1 MGGHLTERKLELP
14 IHQMSNKAFDKDLSS
29 ETEKDPVKRDKL
41 RDQARTIRTVM
52 ATSSMKKSNDARRA
66 ATMREGCGCDD
77 KKVIKKKKNE
87 VAVYQDLNSTPN
99 GGDGAKPGKDK
110 NYVKPMDEGHKQFP
124 LDKVNKKIAKKEG
137 EGQSVDAHV
146 MRAVKNFST
155 KASDFSKDRGD
166 EAKAKSKQFKSFEK
180 KDRGDQDYYMR
191 NKNPKSAVK
200 SMLSAVQN
208 EKKAKALKAVSNA
221 GKRMEGYAP
230 GDVDQKVGAVTSIP
244 KEEQDSARERL
255 LAKAKKKREAMK
267 EGHCDTEGVK
277 CSPTEKKKDSKT
289 MKKIEE
295 IHVQAHSPHEVPSDG
310 PGTLKKLVKK
320 ATKRIDADVDGDV
333 DTKDPK
339 FTDTGEF
346 IPDTEGRKKKIRF
359 KFESAA
365 PFHSWRDEIREV
377 VDVPSSEP
385 QTDDKM
391 DKEVKEKK
399 VKNKVIINPPQA
411 VTEAFAELGGT
422 IIEMAEVDEA
432 YYGGEEQTEEV
443 DQKQMQQIQR
453 RQIQLDRKKLQLKQ
467 QAARQGQETASDTT
481 ITSEGIEQVGEAY
494 YGGEEQRKK
503 DEKKAAYEKQL
514 KRMLPKRAFDQM
526 GREIDPRSGKLKEE
540 NIEEV
545 LNMKKA
551 DMGDVVKDFYKSD
564 APQFKGKSK
573 EKRRQMAIA
582 AKLEA
587 ERGPQN
593 EKFVPPYEPLKTTE
607 RENEK
612 KKKREMLQKTAD
624 HDDQMSGRMASEET
638 INELNRYE
646 KETGTSSGSMNM
658 PKGRPTQKGG
668 ESSPVMRAVR
678 QMMRSQSGKPM
689 GQRKPSERPQPKTMT
704 PAQKVANRRA
714 AKQRSIDNMSSR
726 YD

>member
-1 MGGHLTERKLELP
+1 MGDHLTERKLELP

-29 ETEKDPVKRDKL
+29 ETERDPAKRDKL

-200 SMLSAVQN
+200 SMLSAVEN

-277 CSPTEKKKDSKT
+277 CSPTEKKKDSKS

-422 IIEMAEVDEA
+422 IIEMAEVD
-432 YYGGEEQTEEV
+432 
-443 DQKQMQQIQR
+443 
-453 RQIQLDRKKLQLKQ
+453 
-467 QAARQGQETASDTT
+467 
-481 ITSEGIEQVGEAY
+481 EAY

>member
-1 MGGHLTERKLELP
+1 
-14 IHQMSNKAFDKDLSS
+14 
-29 ETEKDPVKRDKL
+29 
-41 RDQARTIRTVM
+41 
-52 ATSSMKKSNDARRA
+52 
-66 ATMREGCGCDD
+66 
-77 KKVIKKKKNE
+77 
-87 VAVYQDLNSTPN
+87 
-99 GGDGAKPGKDK
+99 
-110 NYVKPMDEGHKQFP
+110 
-124 LDKVNKKIAKKEG
+124 
-137 EGQSVDAHV
+137 
-146 MRAVKNFST
+146 
-155 KASDFSKDRGD
+155 
-166 EAKAKSKQFKSFEK
+166 
-180 KDRGDQDYYMR
+180 
-191 NKNPKSAVK
+191 
-200 SMLSAVQN
+200 
-208 EKKAKALKAVSNA
+208 
-221 GKRMEGYAP
+221 
-230 GDVDQKVGAVTSIP
+230 
-244 KEEQDSARERL
+244 
-255 LAKAKKKREAMK
+255 
-267 EGHCDTEGVK
+267 
-277 CSPTEKKKDSKT
+277 

-385 QTDDKM
+385 QTDDEM

-422 IIEMAEVDEA
+422 IIEMAEVD
-432 YYGGEEQTEEV
+432 
-443 DQKQMQQIQR
+443 
-453 RQIQLDRKKLQLKQ
+453 
-467 QAARQGQETASDTT
+467 
-481 ITSEGIEQVGEAY
+481 EAY

>member
-1 MGGHLTERKLELP
+1 MGDHLTERKLELP

-29 ETEKDPVKRDKL
+29 ETERDPAKRDKL

-87 VAVYQDLNSTPN
+87 VTVYQDLKSTPN

-137 EGQSVDAHV
+137 EGKSVDAHV

-277 CSPTEKKKDSKT
+277 CSPTEKKKDSKS

-422 IIEMAEVDEA
+422 IIEMAEVD
-432 YYGGEEQTEEV
+432 
-443 DQKQMQQIQR
+443 
-453 RQIQLDRKKLQLKQ
+453 
-467 QAARQGQETASDTT
+467 
-481 ITSEGIEQVGEAY
+481 EAY

>member
-1 MGGHLTERKLELP
+1 MGDHLTERKLELP

-29 ETEKDPVKRDKL
+29 ETERDPAKRDKL

-200 SMLSAVQN
+200 SMLSAVEN

-244 KEEQDSARERL
+244 KKEQDSARERL

-277 CSPTEKKKDSKT
+277 CSPTEKKKDSKS

-385 QTDDKM
+385 QTDDMM

-422 IIEMAEVDEA
+422 IIEMAEVD
-432 YYGGEEQTEEV
+432 
-443 DQKQMQQIQR
+443 
-453 RQIQLDRKKLQLKQ
+453 
-467 QAARQGQETASDTT
+467 
-481 ITSEGIEQVGEAY
+481 EAY

>member
-1 MGGHLTERKLELP
+1 MGDHLTERKLELP

-29 ETEKDPVKRDKL
+29 ETERDPAKRDKL

-137 EGQSVDAHV
+137 EGKSVDAHV

-277 CSPTEKKKDSKT
+277 CSPTEKKKDSKS

-422 IIEMAEVDEA
+422 IIEMAEVD
-432 YYGGEEQTEEV
+432 
-443 DQKQMQQIQR
+443 
-453 RQIQLDRKKLQLKQ
+453 
-467 QAARQGQETASDTT
+467 
-481 ITSEGIEQVGEAY
+481 EAY

>member
-1 MGGHLTERKLELP
+1 MGDHLTERKLELP

-29 ETEKDPVKRDKL
+29 ETERDPVKRDKL

-432 YYGGEEQTEEV
+432 YYGGEEQ
-443 DQKQMQQIQR
+443 
-453 RQIQLDRKKLQLKQ
+453 
-467 QAARQGQETASDTT
+467 
-481 ITSEGIEQVGEAY
+481 
-494 YGGEEQRKK
+494 RKK

>member
-1 MGGHLTERKLELP
+1 MGDHLTERKLELP

-29 ETEKDPVKRDKL
+29 ETERDPAKRDKL

-432 YYGGEEQTEEV
+432 YYGGEEQ
-443 DQKQMQQIQR
+443 
-453 RQIQLDRKKLQLKQ
+453 
-467 QAARQGQETASDTT
+467 
-481 ITSEGIEQVGEAY
+481 
-494 YGGEEQRKK
+494 RKK

>member
-1 MGGHLTERKLELP
+1 MGDHLTERKLELP

-29 ETEKDPVKRDKL
+29 ETERDPAKRDKL

-385 QTDDKM
+385 QTDDEM

-422 IIEMAEVDEA
+422 IIEMAEVD
-432 YYGGEEQTEEV
+432 
-443 DQKQMQQIQR
+443 
-453 RQIQLDRKKLQLKQ
+453 
-467 QAARQGQETASDTT
+467 
-481 ITSEGIEQVGEAY
+481 EAY

>member
-1 MGGHLTERKLELP
+1 MGDHLTERKLELP

-29 ETEKDPVKRDKL
+29 ETERDPVKRDKL

-200 SMLSAVQN
+200 SMLSAVEN
-208 EKKAKALKAVSNA
+208 EKKAKSLKAVSNA

-422 IIEMAEVDEA
+422 IIEMAEVD
-432 YYGGEEQTEEV
+432 
-443 DQKQMQQIQR
+443 
-453 RQIQLDRKKLQLKQ
+453 
-467 QAARQGQETASDTT
+467 
-481 ITSEGIEQVGEAY
+481 EAY

>member
-1 MGGHLTERKLELP
+1 MGDHLTERKLELP

-29 ETEKDPVKRDKL
+29 ETERDPVKRDKL

-200 SMLSAVQN
+200 SMLSAVEN

-422 IIEMAEVDEA
+422 IIEMAEVD
-432 YYGGEEQTEEV
+432 
-443 DQKQMQQIQR
+443 
-453 RQIQLDRKKLQLKQ
+453 
-467 QAARQGQETASDTT
+467 
-481 ITSEGIEQVGEAY
+481 EAY

>member
-1 MGGHLTERKLELP
+1 MGDHLTERKLELP

-29 ETEKDPVKRDKL
+29 ETERDPAKRDKL

-200 SMLSAVQN
+200 SMLSAVEN

-244 KEEQDSARERL
+244 KKEQDSARERL
-255 LAKAKKKREAMK
+255 LAKAKKKRETMK

-277 CSPTEKKKDSKT
+277 CSPTEKKKDSKS

-422 IIEMAEVDEA
+422 IIEMAEVD
-432 YYGGEEQTEEV
+432 
-443 DQKQMQQIQR
+443 
-453 RQIQLDRKKLQLKQ
+453 
-467 QAARQGQETASDTT
+467 
-481 ITSEGIEQVGEAY
+481 EAY

>member
-1 MGGHLTERKLELP
+1 MGDHLTERKLELP

-29 ETEKDPVKRDKL
+29 ETERDPAKRDKL

-87 VAVYQDLNSTPN
+87 VAVYQYLKSTPN

-277 CSPTEKKKDSKT
+277 CSPTEKKKDSKS

-422 IIEMAEVDEA
+422 IIEMAEVD
-432 YYGGEEQTEEV
+432 
-443 DQKQMQQIQR
+443 
-453 RQIQLDRKKLQLKQ
+453 
-467 QAARQGQETASDTT
+467 
-481 ITSEGIEQVGEAY
+481 EAY

>member
-1 MGGHLTERKLELP
+1 MGDHLTERKLELP

-29 ETEKDPVKRDKL
+29 ETERDPAKRDKL

-244 KEEQDSARERL
+244 KKEQDSARERL

-385 QTDDKM
+385 QTDDEM

-422 IIEMAEVDEA
+422 IIEMAEVD
-432 YYGGEEQTEEV
+432 
-443 DQKQMQQIQR
+443 
-453 RQIQLDRKKLQLKQ
+453 
-467 QAARQGQETASDTT
+467 
-481 ITSEGIEQVGEAY
+481 EAY

>member
-1 MGGHLTERKLELP
+1 MGDHLTERKLELP

-200 SMLSAVQN
+200 SMLSAVEN

-230 GDVDQKVGAVTSIP
+230 GDVDQ
-244 KEEQDSARERL
+244 
-255 LAKAKKKREAMK
+255 EAMK

-277 CSPTEKKKDSKT
+277 CSPTEKKKDSKS

-422 IIEMAEVDEA
+422 IIEMAEVD
-432 YYGGEEQTEEV
+432 
-443 DQKQMQQIQR
+443 
-453 RQIQLDRKKLQLKQ
+453 
-467 QAARQGQETASDTT
+467 
-481 ITSEGIEQVGEAY
+481 EAY

>member
-1 MGGHLTERKLELP
+1 MGDHLTERKLELP

-29 ETEKDPVKRDKL
+29 ETERDPAKRDKL

-200 SMLSAVQN
+200 SMLSAVEN

-422 IIEMAEVDEA
+422 IIEMAEVD
-432 YYGGEEQTEEV
+432 
-443 DQKQMQQIQR
+443 
-453 RQIQLDRKKLQLKQ
+453 
-467 QAARQGQETASDTT
+467 
-481 ITSEGIEQVGEAY
+481 EAY

>member
-1 MGGHLTERKLELP
+1 MGDHLTERKLELP

-29 ETEKDPVKRDKL
+29 ETEKDPAKRDKL

-200 SMLSAVQN
+200 SMLSAVEN

-244 KEEQDSARERL
+244 KKEQDSARERL

-277 CSPTEKKKDSKT
+277 CSPTEKKKDSKS

-422 IIEMAEVDEA
+422 IIEMAEVD
-432 YYGGEEQTEEV
+432 
-443 DQKQMQQIQR
+443 
-453 RQIQLDRKKLQLKQ
+453 
-467 QAARQGQETASDTT
+467 
-481 ITSEGIEQVGEAY
+481 EAY

>member
-1 MGGHLTERKLELP
+1 MGDHLTERKLELP

-29 ETEKDPVKRDKL
+29 ETERDPAKRDKL

-200 SMLSAVQN
+200 SMLSAVEN

-277 CSPTEKKKDSKT
+277 CSPTEKKKDSKS

-385 QTDDKM
+385 QTDDMM

-422 IIEMAEVDEA
+422 IIEMAEVD
-432 YYGGEEQTEEV
+432 
-443 DQKQMQQIQR
+443 
-453 RQIQLDRKKLQLKQ
+453 
-467 QAARQGQETASDTT
+467 
-481 ITSEGIEQVGEAY
+481 EAY

>member
-1 MGGHLTERKLELP
+1 MGDHLTERKLELP

-29 ETEKDPVKRDKL
+29 ETERDPAKRDKL

-244 KEEQDSARERL
+244 KKEQDSARERL

-277 CSPTEKKKDSKT
+277 CSPTEKKKDSKS

-422 IIEMAEVDEA
+422 IIEMAEVD
-432 YYGGEEQTEEV
+432 
-443 DQKQMQQIQR
+443 
-453 RQIQLDRKKLQLKQ
+453 
-467 QAARQGQETASDTT
+467 
-481 ITSEGIEQVGEAY
+481 EAY

>member
-1 MGGHLTERKLELP
+1 MGDHLTERKLELP

-29 ETEKDPVKRDKL
+29 ETERDPAKRDKL

-200 SMLSAVQN
+200 SMLSAVEN

-244 KEEQDSARERL
+244 KKEQDSARERL

-277 CSPTEKKKDSKT
+277 CSPTEKKKDSKS

-422 IIEMAEVDEA
+422 IIEMAEVD
-432 YYGGEEQTEEV
+432 
-443 DQKQMQQIQR
+443 
-453 RQIQLDRKKLQLKQ
+453 
-467 QAARQGQETASDTT
+467 
-481 ITSEGIEQVGEAY
+481 EAY